1 MQQPDV
7 TVEVRIPTGVPVRP
21 LSDEVRA
28 SLEAVR
34 VAQVAAQAR
43 SRRQTMRT
51 RLWLVAALG
60 AAGLAVVALGPRLAR
75 RWHPRAKAAAP
86 ASVSRISPEPAAAAL
101 TPPPAAA
108 PAIAAAAA
116 APALPSAPEAPAVP
130 PAELSPVPVPA
141 QAGGVA
147 GAAEGCDFG
156 STRPWRLSAQACARA
171 FEADPTNAGLAL
183 ALAQAEHAHG
193 SATAAAEWAQRALA
207 LNPNAAEA
215 YILIARAELK
225 SGRAAEGRAAYRRYL
240 ELAPRGWHQA
250 EARSATRA
258 STGER

>member
-7 TVEVRIPTGVPVRP
+7 TVEVRVSSGVPMRP

-28 SLEAVR
+28 SLEAIR
-34 VAQVAAQAR
+34 VAQVAAQMR
-43 SRRQTMRT
+43 SRRQTLRA
-51 RLWLVAALG
+51 RLWLATILAGTAL
-60 AAGLAVVALGPRLAR
+60 ATVALAPRLTR
-75 RWHPRAKAAAP
+75 RWHARAPHAAP
-86 ASVSRISPEPAAAAL
+86 ASASPRAPEPAAAA

-108 PAIAAAAA
+108 ETAMAAGTS
-116 APALPSAPEAPAVP
+116 APALPSTAESPA
-130 PAELSPVPVPA
+130 ASLQALSPVPA
-141 QAGGVA
+141 QAGDVV

-171 FEADPTNAGLAL
+171 FAADPTNAGLAL

-193 SATAAAEWAQRALA
+193 SVTAAAEWAQRALA

-225 SGRAAEGRAAYRRYL
+225 SGRSAEGRAAYRRYL
-240 ELAPRGWHQA
+240 ELAPRGWHHA
-250 EARSATRA
+250 EARSATRDA
-258 STGER
+258 TRER